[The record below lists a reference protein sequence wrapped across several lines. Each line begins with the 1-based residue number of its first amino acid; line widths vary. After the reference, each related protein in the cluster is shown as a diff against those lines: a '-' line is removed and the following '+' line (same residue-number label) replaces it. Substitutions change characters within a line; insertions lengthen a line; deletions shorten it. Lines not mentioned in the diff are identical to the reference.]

1 MLGDLVEHAV
11 CVGLILLAG
20 IGSYAAGTRRRPARH
35 GSVQIRAK
43 PPPQRRAATV
53 RRVLQLMPVAARA
66 RRARAAQPERARF
79 SRN

>member
-1 MLGDLVEHAV
+1 MLADLVEHAV
-11 CVGLILLAG
+11 CVVLILLAG

-35 GSVQIRAK
+35 GSVQIR

-66 RRARAAQPERARF
+66 RRARAAQPERARP